1 MLTYLFI
8 MILFSNLFVGVLLGI
23 SSIGGFLLPLIFVGF
38 LDLPLR
44 DSLTLSFFSFA
55 VAGVIGAY
63 YYWKSGNMDVKLAIY
78 LSIGSIPGALIGVKL
93 NVLIPDHTAKLL
105 LYLFI
110 LVSGVSLFLKSKK
123 KKSNRNVPAEGQKS
137 KLLESKASILIIGLI
152 SAAICSLTGAGGPI
166 LLVPF
171 LSNLGISIRVAVG
184 VCLLNS
190 VVIAIPSVIGYIH
203 YTNMENFSLLLVASV
218 AGQIIGTIIGSFF
231 SNKVKLNHLS
241 ISIASLTVISSTYM
255 IITLFI

>member
-1 MLTYLFI
+1 MLTYLFTI
-8 MILFSNLFVGVLLGI
+8 ILLSNLFVGVLLGI

-38 LDLPLR
+38 LGLPLR
-44 DSLTLSFFSFA
+44 DSLALSFLSFA

-63 YYWKSGNMDVKLAIY
+63 YYWKSGNMDVKLATF

-93 NVLIPDHTAKLL
+93 NVLIPDDTAKLL
-105 LYLFI
+105 LYLFV
-110 LVSGVSLFLKSKK
+110 LVSGLSLFLKSKK
-123 KKSNRNVPAEGQKS
+123 RDKKDSVGPEKS
-137 KLLESKASILIIGLI
+137 KLLDSKASILVIGLI

-166 LLVPF
+166 LLVPL

-190 VVIAIPSVIGYIH
+190 VVIAIPSVFGYFQYSNI
-203 YTNMENFSLLLVASV
+203 ENLGLLLAASV
-218 AGQIIGTIIGSFF
+218 IGQVIGTLTGSFF
-231 SNKVKLNHLS
+231 SNKVQLNHLS
-241 ISIASLTVISSTYM
+241 ISIASLTVVSSTYM

>member
-1 MLTYLFI
+1 MLTYLFVI
-8 MILFSNLFVGVLLGI
+8 ILLSNLFVGVLLGI

-44 DSLTLSFFSFA
+44 DSLALSFLSFA
-55 VAGVIGAY
+55 VAGLIGAY
-63 YYWKSGNMDVKLAIY
+63 YYWKSGNMDVKLAMY

-110 LVSGVSLFLKSKK
+110 FVSGVALFLKSKK
-123 KKSNRNVPAEGQKS
+123 GNRNESSKAQKS
-137 KLLESKASILIIGLI
+137 KLLENKASILMIGLI

-166 LLVPF
+166 LLVPL

-190 VVIAIPSVIGYIH
+190 VVIAIPSVFGYFQ
-203 YTNMENFSLLLVASV
+203 YSNMENFSLLLVASV
-218 AGQIIGTIIGSFF
+218 AGQIIGTLTGSFF

-241 ISIASLTVISSTYM
+241 ISIATLTVISSTYM
-255 IITLFI
+255 MIMLFI

>member
-8 MILFSNLFVGVLLGI
+8 IILLSNIFVGFLLGI

-38 LDLPLR
+38 LEFPLR
-44 DSLTLSFFSFA
+44 DSLALSFLSFA
-55 VAGVIGAY
+55 VAGLIGAY
-63 YYWKSGNMDVKLAIY
+63 YYWKSGNMDVKLATF

-93 NVLIPDHTAKLL
+93 NILIPDHTAKLL
-105 LYLFI
+105 LYLI
-110 LVSGVSLFLKSKK
+110 VLISGVSLLVKSKK
-123 KKSNRNVPAEGQKS
+123 GNQNGSAEVHKS
-137 KLLESKASILIIGLI
+137 KLLKSKTSILFIGLI

-166 LLVPF
+166 LLVPL

-190 VVIAIPSVIGYIH
+190 VVIAIPSVFGYFQ
-203 YTNMENFSLLLVASV
+203 YSNMENLPLLLVASV
-218 AGQIIGTIIGSFF
+218 AGQIFGTITGSLF

-241 ISIASLTVISSTYM
+241 ISIASLTVVSSTYM
-255 IITLFI
+255 IIMLFI

>member
-1 MLTYLFI
+1 MLTYLFVI
-8 MILFSNLFVGVLLGI
+8 ILFSNLFVGVLLGI

-38 LDLPLR
+38 LELPLR
-44 DSLTLSFFSFA
+44 DSLALSFFSFA
-55 VAGVIGAY
+55 VAGLIGAY
-63 YYWKSGNMDVKLAIY
+63 YYWKSGNMDVKLAMY

-105 LYLFI
+105 LYLFVLI
-110 LVSGVSLFLKSKK
+110 SGVSLFLKSKK
-123 KKSNRNVPAEGQKS
+123 GNQNVSAESQKS
-137 KLLESKASILIIGLI
+137 KLLESKASILLIGLI
-152 SAAICSLTGAGGPI
+152 SATICSLTGAGGPI
-166 LLVPF
+166 LLVPL

-190 VVIAIPSVIGYIH
+190 VVIAIPSVFGYSQ
-203 YTNMENFSLLLVASV
+203 YSNMGNFSLLLVASV
-218 AGQIIGTIIGSFF
+218 AGQIIGTVTGSFL

-255 IITLFI
+255 IIMLFI